1 MKPTSTMKLP
11 HQGRRKR
18 LAGLVTPGE
27 SVFPRTSVVVWLT
40 FLGMLLL
47 GTWAYF
53 GRLDEVTVGSGKV
66 VPSSKEQIVQSL
78 EGGILSELL
87 VREGDEV
94 VAGQVLAK
102 LDKTRIESTV
112 GESASRL
119 DAARAT
125 AARLQAEVSGTPLV
139 FPTSVANNPAL
150 VRAEMALYQ
159 SRQNG
164 LREAVQGL
172 EETLGLIQRELK
184 ITESLVAQGAASD
197 VEVLRLRRQASD
209 LRAKIADTKSQ
220 YLVKAREDLAR
231 ANAEV
236 ETQSSITRGREDALS
251 RTVVMSPVKGIVKNI
266 EVNTVGGVIP
276 PNGKLMEIVPVDDQL
291 VVEARISPR
300 DVAFVYPGQRAVV
313 KVTAYDYAIYG
324 GLEGR
329 VVNIS
334 PDTIQ
339 DEVKRDQYYY
349 RVFVRTTKDHLQNA
363 QGRRFPIAPGM
374 VATSDIHTGS
384 KTVWQYL
391 VKPLNRAGEALRE
404 R

>member
-1 MKPTSTMKLP
+1 
-11 HQGRRKR
+11 
-18 LAGLVTPGE
+18 
-27 SVFPRTSVVVWLT
+27 
-40 FLGMLLL
+40 
-47 GTWAYF
+47 
-53 GRLDEVTVGSGKV
+53 
-66 VPSSKEQIVQSL
+66 
-78 EGGILSELL
+78 
-87 VREGDEV
+87 
-94 VAGQVLAK
+94 
-102 LDKTRIESTV
+102 
-112 GESASRL
+112 
-119 DAARAT
+119 
-125 AARLQAEVSGTPLV
+125 
-139 FPTSVANNPAL
+139 VANNPAL

>member
-1 MKPTSTMKLP
+1 MKPTSTLKLP
-11 HQGRRKR
+11 NQGRRKR

-27 SVFPRTSVVVWLT
+27 SVFPRTSAVVWLT

-78 EGGILSELL
+78 EGGILSELM

-125 AARLQAEVSGTPLV
+125 AARLLAEVSGTPLV
-139 FPTSVANNPAL
+139 FPPSVANNQAL

-159 SRQNG
+159 SRQSG

-300 DVAFVYPGQRAVV
+300 DVAFIYPGQRAVV

-349 RVFVRTTKDHLQNA
+349 RVFVRTSKDHLQNA